1 MKTTGILAGLG
12 VGAAVMGAV
21 ALSNGNM
28 MSRSTRRSAKRK
40 AMRAMK
46 SMESLMGDITYMF
59 K

>member
-1 MKTTGILAGLG
+1 MKTTGILTGLG

-21 ALSNGNM
+21 ALSSNM
-28 MSRSTRRSAKRK
+28 MSKSSRRATKRK

-46 SMESLMGDITYMF
+46 SMETLMGDITYMF

>member
-1 MKTTGILAGLG
+1 MKTSGILTGLG

-21 ALSNGNM
+21 ALSSSSM
-28 MSRSTRRSAKRK
+28 MSKSGRRATKRK